1 MTMDTSIL
9 LIEASDDKT
18 EGEREIIRQSLNEI
32 ALEVKTRL
40 REANLSYPVY
50 LSVPL
55 SGDAI
60 ITLFTRLD
68 PSDEQWDR
76 VSEIIRQILSARLGG
91 MRLRSR
97 HLICAVADAL
107 VEASEIIGD

>member
-1 MTMDTSIL
+1 MNTSIIL
-9 LIEASDDKT
+9 DMSSDDRT
-18 EGEREIIRQSLNEI
+18 EAEREIIRDSLSEI
-32 ALEVKTRL
+32 ALDVKSRL
-40 REANLSYPVY
+40 READLRYPVY

-55 SGDAI
+55 SGHAI
-60 ITLFTRLD
+60 ITLFTDLD

-76 VSEIIRQILSARLGG
+76 ISEIIRQILSARLGG

-97 HLICAVADAL
+97 HLSCAVADVL